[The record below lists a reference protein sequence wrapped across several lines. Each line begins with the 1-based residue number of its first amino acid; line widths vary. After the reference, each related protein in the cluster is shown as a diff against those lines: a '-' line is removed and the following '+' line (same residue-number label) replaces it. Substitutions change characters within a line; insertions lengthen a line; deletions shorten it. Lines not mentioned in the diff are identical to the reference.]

1 MAKQIISIG
10 PLGGNSYWECN
21 EPFGIVKRYIQLYIN
36 GQKASTQRSA
46 YDSHGEWLDS
56 VERVRALASLINDY
70 WYKTETLYEEE
81 KDLFDSSKMK
91 NILGALSGWEFYIK
105 GNYPNTIISSLHGWP
120 GFPLYVEF
128 EGRSIRCHEAR
139 LDFANSIF
147 ELDGTYKDTT
157 ECASYSCT
165 LSFREKSLIKK
176 LLRAYFLN
184 NIVFQSQFLQK
195 LKFSAYSNL
204 SDYMKNGYLKF

>member
-1 MAKQIISIG
+1 MPIVRKRIYLGTYAVIDFGYKVTNSS
-10 PLGGNSYWECN
+10 PLTHKLTSKRLYFNYFKEQLDHFNGTAMNS
-21 EPFGIVKRYIQLYIN
+21 
-36 GQKASTQRSA
+36 
-46 YDSHGEWLDS
+46 
-56 VERVRALASLINDY
+56 
-70 WYKTETLYEEE
+70 
-81 KDLFDSSKMK
+81 
-91 NILGALSGWEFYIK
+91 
-105 GNYPNTIISSLHGWP
+105 IISSLHGWP

-165 LSFREKSLIKK
+165 LSYRDKSLIKK

-195 LKFSAYSNL
+195 LSFSAYSNL
-204 SDYMKNGYLKF
+204 SDYMKNGYLSFKAYHYG